1 MLIKREHKN
10 SVQRNVQRVS
20 VRRDEKNE
28 ISDSLIE
35 AEDRKEFDILCK
47 TMGAT
52 DEDLAVEARTKDI
65 IIGRISS
72 SLEMKRSLMFDVMNT
87 TVDKD
92 KKEKVLTYHIKVAK
106 GDLADS
112 CLKSLEKGCL
122 VCIEGALTGDT
133 MKASRIC
140 FLGKRKSESLRL
152 ISMKMKSEKVHK
164 VSSICKASANEDDHP
179 IYKVS
184 CITREHS
191 ATRKKYSGEFDSLQD
206 AMKVCAQAYNAGVD
220 VCVECGDQPFAK
232 IYTKTK
238 EFEDFTDDS
247 SATSAFREAMMWS
260 KSPERRKKDEEE
272 ISTQVPDVNSL
283 AEMIPDNSVIP
294 DGDEISFSES
304 EGKSECDTDKDAEK
318 AEAQDEKSETASDVN
333 PDILS
338 QESNNE
344 DPNDIRIYAK
354 NHQMT
359 VMTEAHVNG
368 VKLTRMC
375 PGVSGKFNGRNRLK
389 Q

>member
-10 SVQRNVQRVS
+10 SVQRNVQRMS
-20 VRRDEKNE
+20 VRRYEKTE

-52 DEDLAVEARTKDI
+52 EEDLAVEARIKDI

-72 SLEMKRSLMFDVMNT
+72 PLEMKRSLMFDVMNT

-92 KKEKVLTYHIKVAK
+92 KKEKVSTYHIKVSK

-122 VCIEGALTGDT
+122 ICVEGSLNADT

-140 FLGKRKSESLRL
+140 FLSKRKSESLRL
-152 ISMKMKSEKVHK
+152 ISMKVKSEKVHK

-272 ISTQVPDVNSL
+272 INTQVPNLNSL
-283 AEMIPDNSVIP
+283 VEMIPDTSVIP
-294 DGDEISFSES
+294 DSDEIHFSES
-304 EGKSECDTDKDAEK
+304 DGKGDCDTDKDAK
-318 AEAQDEKSETASDVN
+318 KETVLDVN
-333 PDILS
+333 PDILL

>member
-10 SVQRNVQRVS
+10 SVHRNVQRRS
-20 VRRDEKNE
+20 VRRYEKIE

-35 AEDRKEFDILCK
+35 AENRREFDILCK
-47 TMGAT
+47 TMGASE
-52 DEDLAVEARTKDI
+52 EDLAFEARMKDI

-72 SLEMKRSLMFDVMNT
+72 PLEMKRSLMFDVKNT

-92 KKEKVLTYHIKVAK
+92 HNEKVLTYHIKVSK

-112 CLKSLEKGCL
+112 CLKLLEKGCL
-122 VCIEGALTGDT
+122 ICVEGTLNGDT
-133 MKASRIC
+133 MKASRFC
-140 FLGKRKSESLRL
+140 FLSKRKSESLRL

-164 VSSICKASANEDDHP
+164 VSSICKASANEGDHP

-247 SATSAFREAMMWS
+247 SATRAFREAMMWA

-272 ISTQVPDVNSL
+272 INTQVPNVKAL
-283 AEMIPDNSVIP
+283 VEMIPDNVVIP
-294 DGDEISFSES
+294 DGDDIKFSES
-304 EGKSECDTDKDAEK
+304 DGKSDCDTDKDAK
-318 AEAQDEKSETASDVN
+318 KETVLDVN
-333 PDILS
+333 PDILL

-375 PGVSGKFNGRNRLK
+375 PGVSGKYNGRNRLK

>member
-10 SVQRNVQRVS
+10 SVQRNVQRMS
-20 VRRDEKNE
+20 VRRYEKTE

-35 AEDRKEFDILCK
+35 AENRKEFDILCK
-47 TMGAT
+47 TMGASE
-52 DEDLAVEARTKDI
+52 EDLAFEARMKDI

-72 SLEMKRSLMFDVMNT
+72 PLEMKRSLMFDVKNT

-92 KKEKVLTYHIKVAK
+92 HNEKVSTYHIKVSK

-122 VCIEGALTGDT
+122 ICVEGTLNADT

-140 FLGKRKSESLRL
+140 FLSKRKSESLCL

-206 AMKVCAQAYNAGVD
+206 AMKVCAQAYKAGVD
-220 VCVECGDQPFAK
+220 VYVECGDQPFAK

-272 ISTQVPDVNSL
+272 LNIQVPNMNSL
-283 AEMIPDNSVIP
+283 LEMIPDSVKIP
-294 DGDEISFSES
+294 DSEEIQFSES
-304 EGKSECDTDKDAEK
+304 GDKSDCDTDKESK
-318 AEAQDEKSETASDVN
+318 KETVLDVN
-333 PDILS
+333 PDILL

-344 DPNDIRIYAK
+344 DPNDIRVYAK

-375 PGVSGKFNGRNRLK
+375 PGVSGKYNGRNRLK

>member
-10 SVQRNVQRVS
+10 SVQRNVQRMS
-20 VRRDEKNE
+20 VRRYEKTE

-35 AEDRKEFDILCK
+35 AENRKEFDILCK
-47 TMGAT
+47 TMGASE
-52 DEDLAVEARTKDI
+52 EDLAFEARMKDI

-72 SLEMKRSLMFDVMNT
+72 PLEMKRSLMFDVKNT

-92 KKEKVLTYHIKVAK
+92 HNEKVSTYHIKVSK

-122 VCIEGALTGDT
+122 ICVEGTLNADT

-140 FLGKRKSESLRL
+140 FLSKRKSESLCL
-152 ISMKMKSEKVHK
+152 INMKMKSEKVHK

-206 AMKVCAQAYNAGVD
+206 AMKVCAQAYKAGVD
-220 VCVECGDQPFAK
+220 VYVECGDQPFAK

-272 ISTQVPDVNSL
+272 LNIQVPNMNSL
-283 AEMIPDNSVIP
+283 LEMIPDSVNIP
-294 DGDEISFSES
+294 DSEEIQFSES
-304 EGKSECDTDKDAEK
+304 GDKSDCDTDKESK
-318 AEAQDEKSETASDVN
+318 KETVLDVN
-333 PDILS
+333 PDILL

-344 DPNDIRIYAK
+344 DPNDIRVYAK

-375 PGVSGKFNGRNRLK
+375 PGVSGKYNGRNRLK

>member
-1 MLIKREHKN
+1 
-10 SVQRNVQRVS
+10 
-20 VRRDEKNE
+20 
-28 ISDSLIE
+28 
-35 AEDRKEFDILCK
+35 
-47 TMGAT
+47 
-52 DEDLAVEARTKDI
+52 
-65 IIGRISS
+65 
-72 SLEMKRSLMFDVMNT
+72 
-87 TVDKD
+87 
-92 KKEKVLTYHIKVAK
+92 
-106 GDLADS
+106 
-112 CLKSLEKGCL
+112 
-122 VCIEGALTGDT
+122 
-133 MKASRIC
+133 
-140 FLGKRKSESLRL
+140 
-152 ISMKMKSEKVHK
+152 
-164 VSSICKASANEDDHP
+164 
-179 IYKVS
+179 
-184 CITREHS
+184 
-191 ATRKKYSGEFDSLQD
+191 
-206 AMKVCAQAYNAGVD
+206 MKVCAQAYNAGVD

-247 SATSAFREAMMWS
+247 SATSAFREAMMWA

-304 EGKSECDTDKDAEK
+304 EGKSECDNTDKDAEK
-318 AEAQDEKSETASDVN
+318 AEAQDVN

-338 QESNNE
+338 QESNSE

-375 PGVSGKFNGRNRLK
+375 PGVSGKYNGRNRLK

>member
-10 SVQRNVQRVS
+10 SVQRNVQRMS
-20 VRRDEKNE
+20 VRRYEKTE

-35 AEDRKEFDILCK
+35 AENRKEFDILCK
-47 TMGAT
+47 TMGASE
-52 DEDLAVEARTKDI
+52 EDLAFEARMKDI

-72 SLEMKRSLMFDVMNT
+72 PLEMKRSLMFDVKNT

-92 KKEKVLTYHIKVAK
+92 HNEKVSTYHIKVSK
-106 GDLADS
+106 GELADS

-122 VCIEGALTGDT
+122 ICVEGTLNADT

-140 FLGKRKSESLRL
+140 FLSKRKSESLCL

-206 AMKVCAQAYNAGVD
+206 AMKVCAQAYKAGVD
-220 VCVECGDQPFAK
+220 VYVECGDQPFAK

-272 ISTQVPDVNSL
+272 LNIQVPNMNSL
-283 AEMIPDNSVIP
+283 LEMIPDSVKIP
-294 DGDEISFSES
+294 DSEEIQFSES
-304 EGKSECDTDKDAEK
+304 GDKSDCDTDKESK
-318 AEAQDEKSETASDVN
+318 KETVLDVN
-333 PDILS
+333 PDILL

-344 DPNDIRIYAK
+344 DPNDIRVYAK

-375 PGVSGKFNGRNRLK
+375 PGVSGKYNGRNRLK

>member
-20 VRRDEKNE
+20 VRRYEKTE

-92 KKEKVLTYHIKVAK
+92 KKEKVLTYHIKVSK

-112 CLKSLEKGCL
+112 CFKSLEKGCL
-122 VCIEGALTGDT
+122 ICIEGALTGDT

-304 EGKSECDTDKDAEK
+304 DGKSECDNTDKDAEK
-318 AEAQDEKSETASDVN
+318 AEAQDVN

-375 PGVSGKFNGRNRLK
+375 PGVSGKYNGRNRLK

>member
-1 MLIKREHKN
+1 MLIKREHKYN
-10 SVQRNVQRVS
+10 VQRNLQRIP
-20 VRRDEKNE
+20 VRRYEKNV
-28 ISDSLIE
+28 ISDGLVE
-35 AEDRKEFDILCK
+35 AENRKEFDILCK

-52 DEDLAVEARTKDI
+52 DEDLAVEARAKNI
-65 IIGRISS
+65 LIGRVSS
-72 SLEMKRSLMFDVMNT
+72 SLEMKRSLMFDVKNT

-92 KKEKVLTYHIKVAK
+92 KKEKVLTYHVNVPK
-106 GDLADS
+106 GNLASS
-112 CLKSLEKGCL
+112 CLESLEKGCL
-122 VCIEGALTGDT
+122 VCIEGSLNGDT

-152 ISMKMKSEKVHK
+152 ISMKSEKVHK

-179 IYKVS
+179 IYTVS

-220 VCVECGDQPFAK
+220 VCVECGDQLYAK

-247 SATSAFREAMMWS
+247 SATGAFREAMLWA

-272 ISTQVPDVNSL
+272 ISTQIPNVNSL
-283 AEMIPDNSVIP
+283 AEAIPDSATIP
-294 DGDEISFSES
+294 DGEDIQFSES
-304 EGKSECDTDKDAEK
+304 
-318 AEAQDEKSETASDVN
+318 DEKSDCDGEKAHESQESSDVN
-333 PDILS
+333 LDIIAQGS
-338 QESNNE
+338 IE

-359 VMTEAHVNG
+359 VMTEAHING
-368 VKLTRMC
+368 IKLTRMC
-375 PGVSGKFNGRNRLK
+375 PGVAGKFNGRNRLK